1 MTFFNILIVRT
12 DRIGD
17 VVLTTPAIKLLHA
30 QYPSARISFL
40 TRKYSASLLYH
51 HQYLDGVILY
61 QPEEK
66 HRGFMGHLRLG
77 KELKEKSFDLAFLM
91 YPTPGL
97 ALSLWMAEIPFRIG
111 TGFRWYSFL
120 FNKKIYEHR
129 KYGLRHELEYN
140 LALLGDFIP
149 KIPQPD
155 EIEFSL
161 RVDENLINRRTDA
174 LLHAEIDG
182 KYIIVH
188 PGSGNSAPKLPV
200 ETFSRIVSYLS
211 SKTDATII
219 IAGNKSEEPLLGEIK
234 SHQRKETKIKVIS
247 NWDLETYMAVISG
260 SSLFISNSTGPL
272 HIARAFDI
280 PLISFYCPATPC
292 SPRRWG
298 PYNRLDSVIVPD
310 VEPCKTC
317 NPQKCP
323 HGNCLAKIP
332 WRKIESLLDL
342 RIHQIKKE

>member
-1 MTFFNILIVRT
+1 MTFYNILIIRT

-17 VVLTTPAIKLLHA
+17 VVLTTPAIKLLHDH
-30 QYPSARISFL
+30 YPSARISFL
-40 TRKYSASLLYH
+40 TREYAAPLLH
-51 HQYLDGVILY
+51 HHKFLDEVILY
-61 QPEEK
+61 QPDTI
-66 HRGFMGHLRLG
+66 HRGFRGHLLLG
-77 KELKEKSFDLAFLM
+77 KTLKKKSFDLAFM
-91 YPTPGL
+91 MHPKAGL

-129 KYGLRHELEYN
+129 KYGLKHELEYN
-140 LALLGDFIP
+140 LALLNGFVPSLPAQD
-149 KIPQPD
+149 K
-155 EIEFSL
+155 IEFSF
-161 RVDENLINRRTDA
+161 RVDERLEKLKQQA
-174 LLHAEIDG
+174 LPEEQIPG
-182 KYIIVH
+182 RYMIVH
-188 PGSGNSAPKLPV
+188 PGSGESAPRLPA
-200 ETFSRIVSYLS
+200 EMFSRIVSYLTQM
-211 SKTDATII
+211 TDLSII
-219 IAGNKSEEPLLGEIK
+219 LVGDTSEEPLLEMVK
-234 SHQRKETKIKVIS
+234 SGAENAKGLKVVC

-280 PLISFYCPATPC
+280 PIVAFYCPAIPC
-292 SPRRWG
+292 SPNRWG

-323 HGNCLAKIP
+323 HGNCLKKIP

-342 RIHQIKKE
+342 RIRQIKKE